1 MTIIICATF
10 LQHHQQQNHLSSS
23 SSISSSHRF
32 YDGNSNLRA
41 RNSNNGYGANGYNV
55 VVQGNNARNRGR
67 PGAHKSSLSI
77 GTQGQGMETEKNKFN
92 ILFIMEIKI
101 RKN

>member
-10 LQHHQQQNHLSSS
+10 LQHHQQQQNHLSSS
-23 SSISSSHRF
+23 SSISSHRY
-32 YDGNSNLRA
+32 YDGSISGSSNHRSG
-41 RNSNNGYGANGYNV
+41 NSNNGYGVNGYNV

-77 GTQGQGMETEKNKFN
+77 GTQGQGMLTA
-92 ILFIMEIKI
+92 I
-101 RKN
+101 

>member
-23 SSISSSHRF
+23 SSISSHRY
-32 YDGNSNLRA
+32 YDGSSSGGSNHRIG
-41 RNSNNGYGANGYNV
+41 NSNNGYGANGYNV

-67 PGAHKSSLSI
+67 AGAHKSSLSI
-77 GTQGQGMETEKNKFN
+77 GTQGQGMKTAKHK
-92 ILFIMEIKI
+92 
-101 RKN
+101 